1 MLGNR
6 KDPLADVVKKVMDLN
21 ENERRI
27 IAEFNSELGIKD
39 RRQLPHEKRAAYDQA
54 LAERLNEELKGDQHK
69 IDANKN
75 KRIDSGDFKIL
86 RSMKGEDK
94 YKGDAVPF
102 EASEKKGKLQ
112 EADKKKKTV
121 MVVLKEPKT
130 EKGKAA
136 KKGGGGVFRL
146 PQHLYDPK
154 KHDLVSEEQ
163 VDEAAKW
170 RSVKKAQMKNPR
182 WDPDDDNEY
191 PAPKYISKGDKEIP
205 YEQDLSKRGKSSLY
219 KKGPKTGKVTP
230 ASSDLLKSMIKTSL
244 GKHTAPKHL
253 PEEEQIDE
261 IKDEMHP
268 SNNPDAKTKWSAHKV
283 GNKIEVR
290 KAIDADSHEYYTPHK
305 NGLKW
310 GIRHYGYNPS
320 DVTKDAKGAHA
331 PPDAVK
337 SLLKKHMNEEQ
348 IDEVST
354 EKLVAYKN
362 KAGEGREKGSKLAYA
377 KLTGKAKVK
386 ASMPKTPYM
395 EEDIQQ
401 SGKEKPPVSTIDRM
415 KDPNPPEKYTP
426 KFGAENPNTG
436 TKASAEDK
444 AALQKKI
451 EDIKEA
457 TYSAKAARA
466 GKDIGKPGK
475 MFSKIAKKAG
485 EKYGSEERGKKV
497 AGAVLAK
504 IRAKHMKE
512 EEQIDEVSKGLAKK
526 YAKSAVNDLAD
537 RTDPNYGYITDKP
550 IDDVERG
557 AENRRK
563 GIQRAI
569 KILSKEEE
577 QLDEVSLK
585 KMVSAYKERAQM
597 NRYPEVSFGDDDDA
611 DKHIEHSAKMQDL
624 AKSSIEKRY
633 GKKGVEAAEKAASHK
648 KKYHKVG
655 AVADPVA
662 YSPKWTAK
670 IMKGGS
676 RKGKLSPK
684 DQESYKS
691 VHQIKLAKIKSIPKP
706 YLPEEEQLD
715 EKAVSKAQHRF
726 MGLVYAIKKGKAHG
740 SPKAEK
746 AAGEMSTK
754 EVRKFA
760 KTKEKG
766 LPEKVDE
773 SFLESIQEEIRANLL
788 EKAHWLKENG
798 TQEQVVEFL
807 NNLTMEQREILNLAE
822 ADGPDDAFSAAAART
837 QKSII
842 GRGQRSGYAA
852 KAGIGPQEP
861 GSAGAAAQE
870 KRAENIATAGEVASA
885 AIPAAGAAKL

>member
-6 KDPLADVVKKVMDLN
+6 KDPLADVVKKVMDHN

-54 LAERLNEELKGDQHK
+54 LSERLNEATSPENYSAKQKQLAANAGDPKK
-69 IDANKN
+69 IDAPDLK
-75 KRIDSGDFKIL
+75 KVRMQGHIEEEGSVPTTAREKDLAAMKPPHDKITHADVL
-86 RSMKGEDK
+86 KGRGVIKQEEK
-94 YKGDAVPF
+94 EYKGDEAPF
-102 EASEKKGKLQ
+102 EADEKKS
-112 EADKKKKTV
+112 TPWTN
-121 MVVLKEPKT
+121 PKR
-130 EKGKAA
+130 KAKNLAREMMKQMKA
-136 KKGGGGVFRL
+136 KKE
-146 PQHLYDPK
+146 K
-154 KHDLVSEEQ
+154 KLD
-163 VDEAAKW
+163 
-170 RSVKKAQMKNPR
+170 
-182 WDPDDDNEY
+182 
-191 PAPKYISKGDKEIP
+191 
-205 YEQDLSKRGKSSLY
+205 
-219 KKGPKTGKVTP
+219 
-230 ASSDLLKSMIKTSL
+230 
-244 GKHTAPKHL
+244 
-253 PEEEQIDE
+253 
-261 IKDEMHP
+261 
-268 SNNPDAKTKWSAHKV
+268 
-283 GNKIEVR
+283 
-290 KAIDADSHEYYTPHK
+290 
-305 NGLKW
+305 
-310 GIRHYGYNPS
+310 
-320 DVTKDAKGAHA
+320 
-331 PPDAVK
+331 
-337 SLLKKHMNEEQ
+337 EEQ

-577 QLDEVSLK
+577 QIDEKTLTSAETSKKEELVK
-585 KMVSAYKERAQM
+585 KMKK
-597 NRYPEVSFGDDDDA
+597 GDWS
-611 DKHIEHSAKMQDL
+611 E
-624 AKSSIEKRY
+624 RY
-633 GKKGVEAAEKAASHK
+633 GKRGKEVMYA
-648 KKYHKVG
+648 
-655 AVADPVA
+655 
-662 YSPKWTAK
+662 TATK
-670 IMKGGS
+670 MAK
-676 RKGKLSPK
+676 
-684 DQESYKS
+684 
-691 VHQIKLAKIKSIPKP
+691 KLA
-706 YLPEEEQLD
+706 EEE
-715 EKAVSKAQHRF
+715 VS
-726 MGLVYAIKKGKAHG
+726 I
-740 SPKAEK
+740 
-746 AAGEMSTK
+746 
-754 EVRKFA
+754 
-760 KTKEKG
+760 
-766 LPEKVDE
+766 D
-773 SFLESIQEEIRANLL
+773 SIQEEIRNSLL
-788 EKAHWLKENG
+788 EKANWLKENG

-807 NNLTMEQREILNLAE
+807 NNLTMEQREILNIRE
-822 ADGPDDAFSAAAART
+822 ATPVPLPRPRPASAPPRPATPVPSSAVDNPANDSGIPKQEPISPAAAART
-837 QKSII
+837 MPQQSTPAKNEPEYSGFGAAHRQRLDTAKAEQQQKEKDTKALAPSANPTERLYP
-842 GRGQRSGYAA
+842 GSVAPAA
-852 KAGIGPQEP
+852 KQPAAPAPAPAPAEP
-861 GSAGAAAQE
+861 GFGSTSAVGMAKYIGGTPQANFPATKAPEAPAPAAPPPASPAAAGP
-870 KRAENIATAGEVASA
+870 R
-885 AIPAAGAAKL
+885 PAAPRPTAPSPSSVDTSGGTRYGAGGAVERLDRHAAQLGESKSGKSLEKFLKEDFNGKKS